1 MSFNLFLINKTLPK
15 GVEPGSPEYRGHVG
29 VLEGWVSIIGNFVLF
44 VIKLVFGW
52 MVSSIA
58 LIADAFHTL
67 SDVATSVV
75 VIFGFKVAQ
84 KPADKE
90 HPFGH
95 GRAETIATLTI
106 AILMA
111 LVAFEFFK
119 GAIERLFFSSEDIDV
134 SKIDWLVIGV
144 VSLTA
149 LGKAWMAYFA
159 YQLGDLIDSDALR
172 GDAVHHKS
180 DVYTTLL
187 VIVALVGA
195 YFGVPYVD
203 GIMGLGVAIMILHAA
218 YEIAREAIDDLLG
231 KPATAEFI
239 QEITTLA
246 TTVPGARQVH
256 DVVVHNYGDQSFIS
270 LHIEIDEVTS
280 PAIAHNIA
288 DNVEHKLAH
297 DLNAQVVTHIDP
309 VAVSGEVVGEI
320 RSTIEKTLGTFS
332 ENFSVQDLRIV
343 GEDPVESILFELP
356 VPADCF
362 QQEEI
367 EAAVRTSLSDSHERA
382 AVIIEFKAQ
391 MTE

>member
-1 MSFNLFLINKTLPK
+1 MSFNLFLINKTLPR

-44 VIKLVFGW
+44 VIKLIFGW
-52 MVSSIA
+52 MVSSIS

-67 SDVATSVV
+67 SDVATSIV

-111 LVAFEFFK
+111 IVALEFFK
-119 GAIERLFFSSEDIDV
+119 GAADRLFFSETDIDV

-144 VSLTA
+144 VTLTA
-149 LGKAWMAYFA
+149 AGKAWMAYFA

-203 GIMGLGVAIMILHAA
+203 GIMGIGVAIMILHAA

-239 QEITTLA
+239 QEITALA
-246 TTVPGARQVH
+246 TTVPGAQQVH

-270 LHIEIDEVTS
+270 LHIEIDEATS

-297 DLNAQVVTHIDP
+297 DLNAQVVTHTDP
-309 VAVSGEVVGEI
+309 VAISGEVVGKI
-320 RSTIEKTLGTFS
+320 RSIIEKTLGAFS
-332 ENFSVQDLRIV
+332 EAFRVQDLRIV

-356 VPADCF
+356 VPADCS
-362 QQEEI
+362 QQDEI
-367 EAAVRTSLSDSHERA
+367 EEAIRASLSDTHERA